1 MAPSPSMTATT
12 SSTAIAT
19 ATMPDNEH
27 DNHRINPDYQYD
39 IHIDESAPLAQ
50 QPPKISLSLK
60 PHQRASLHKAIIME
74 TCGRVHYNAPHA
86 ERFLPQYH
94 FSNRNTTDSSVFKGV
109 FYVDTN
115 IGLLG
120 DAIGSGKT
128 MLSLAIVAAT
138 PTDRI
143 HLRRHT
149 IQSYQGRTG
158 SYLRA
163 TMDYD
168 ENRERERESERDATR
183 RAKLAT
189 TLIVVPRG
197 PVYSQYVAAIRE
209 NTALNVLCIDSIA
222 VIRRSM
228 PKPGATL
235 QELRTFIESHDA
247 VLVKNT
253 ALKNLHDYYGV
264 ETGRVL
270 NNWDRII
277 VDEACDILNHT
288 NLYSYKFLWMI
299 SATYAHMTGVASS
312 YRNQLSYSINGVL
325 ISQETIN
332 FVLVKCT
339 DAFVIKSFNVPA
351 PIESFHICEIP
362 RQFAAVH
369 SFLSPGVRE
378 RIDANDFMG
387 ALTLLGATQ
396 DTENNVVTLVTKEI
410 ERDIRNKKREI
421 EYLQSLD
428 VTDDV
433 RVSRLATPTAELAR
447 LEDKLKSLIERVTAI
462 EEKSCSIC
470 MDSLENPLLLPC
482 SHLFCARCLISW
494 MQMNRNT
501 CPSCRAA
508 IQSRQLIAIVTDRQD
523 GAAGAS
529 AGGTGSDQ
537 PQQIEPEPMRTYS
550 KEDTLVNII
559 QANPEGRFVVFSKLD
574 SSYWG
579 CMNRLRSSGIP
590 FNLLRGNSNVMAS
603 VLDRFRTGE
612 TRVLLLNTV
621 HAASGIDISCA
632 TDLIIVHDLGHGR
645 TQAVGRCNRHPR
657 TVPLRI
663 HQLCY
668 PHEISSPSPQ
678 PTPQPTNSNPVPA
691 SE

>member
-1 MAPSPSMTATT
+1 MASPE
-12 SSTAIAT
+12 II
-19 ATMPDNEH
+19 P
-27 DNHRINPDYQYD
+27 RIDYQYD
-39 IHIDESAPLAQ
+39 IHIDERAPLAH
-50 QPPKISLSLK
+50 QPAKITLPLK
-60 PHQRASLHKAIIME
+60 PHQRASLQKAIVME
-74 TCGRVHYNAPHA
+74 TVGRVHYNAPHSD
-86 ERFLPQYH
+86 RFIPPYQQYN
-94 FSNRNTTDSSVFKGV
+94 NRNSNDITFKGV
-109 FYVDTN
+109 FHVDTN
-115 IGLLG
+115 LGILG

-128 MLSLAIVAAT
+128 ILSLAIVAAT

-143 HLRRHT
+143 HARRDT
-149 IQSYQGRTG
+149 IQSYQGKMG

-163 TMDYD
+163 TMEYRDHD
-168 ENRERERESERDATR
+168 HDNDQDRDQEGRELSLSRKIR
-183 RAKLAT
+183 T
-189 TLIVVPRG
+189 TLIIVPRG
-197 PVYSQYVAAIRE
+197 PVYSQYVAAIQYSTR
-209 NTALNVLCIDSIA
+209 LNVLCIDSIT
-222 VIRRSM
+222 VIKRLM
-228 PKPGATL
+228 PKPTATA
-235 QELRTFIESHDA
+235 QELLDFIESYDA

-253 ALKNLHDYYGV
+253 ALKNLHEYYSR
-264 ETGRVL
+264 TTARVL
-270 NNWDRII
+270 HGWDRII
-277 VDEACDILNHT
+277 VDEACDILNHS

-299 SATYAHMTGVASS
+299 SATYAQIMGVASS
-312 YRNQLSYSINGVL
+312 YRNQLSYTINGVL
-325 ISQETIN
+325 VNQEAIN
-332 FVLVKCT
+332 FILVRCT
-339 DAFVIKSFNVPA
+339 DAFVVKSFNVPP

-396 DTENNVVTLVTKEI
+396 DTENNVVSLVTKEI
-410 ERDIRNKKREI
+410 ERDIGNKRREI
-421 EYLQSLD
+421 AYLRSID

-433 RVSRLATPTAELAR
+433 RASRLTTPLAELAH
-447 LEDKLKSLIERVTAI
+447 LEEKLRNLIERVTAI

-482 SHLFCARCLISW
+482 SHLYCARCLISW
-494 MQMNRNT
+494 MQMNHNT
-501 CPSCRAA
+501 CPTCRAA
-508 IQSRQLIAIVTDRQD
+508 IQSRQLIAIVKDRQD
-523 GAAGAS
+523 DGHQHDH
-529 AGGTGSDQ
+529 DQ
-537 PQQIEPEPMRTYS
+537 PQAQEPIRTYS

-579 CMNRLRSSGIP
+579 CMNRLRTSGIP

-603 VLDRFRTGE
+603 VLERFRAGT

-645 TQAVGRCNRHPR
+645 TQAVGRSNRHPR

-668 PHEISSPSPQ
+668 PHEISSSHLN
-678 PTPQPTNSNPVPA
+678 PTPNPTHIA
-691 SE
+691 GQ

>member
-1 MAPSPSMTATT
+1 MTSQEMTQTPCTT
-12 SSTAIAT
+12 QY
-19 ATMPDNEH
+19 E
-27 DNHRINPDYQYD
+27 YQYD
-39 IHIDESAPLAQ
+39 IHIDERAPLAQ
-50 QPPKISLSLK
+50 QPAKILLPLK

-74 TCGRVHYNAPHA
+74 TAGRVHYNSPNS
-86 ERFLPQYH
+86 ERFLPPYH
-94 FSNRNTTDSSVFKGV
+94 NNRGSNDTMFKGV
-109 FYVDTN
+109 FHVDTN
-115 IGLLG
+115 LGILG

-128 MLSLAIVAAT
+128 ILSLAIVAAT

-143 HLRRHT
+143 QLRRDT
-149 IQSYQGRTG
+149 VQSYQGKMG

-163 TMDYD
+163 TMEYQEDRDYS
-168 ENRERERESERDATR
+168 R
-183 RAKLAT
+183 KIHT
-189 TLIVVPRG
+189 TLIIVPRG
-197 PVYSQYVAAIRE
+197 PVYSQYVAAIKDS
-209 NTALNVLCIDSIA
+209 TQLNVLCIDSIT
-222 VIRRSM
+222 VIKRVM
-228 PKPGATL
+228 PKPNATA
-235 QELRTFIESHDA
+235 QELLDFLESYDA

-253 ALKNLHDYYGV
+253 ALKNMHEYYARD
-264 ETGRVL
+264 TARVL
-270 NNWDRII
+270 QGWDRII
-277 VDEACDILNHT
+277 VDEACDILNHS
-288 NLYSYKFLWMI
+288 NLYAYKFLWMI

-312 YRNQLSYSINGVL
+312 YRNQLSYTINGVL
-325 ISQETIN
+325 VNQEAIN

-339 DAFVIKSFNVPA
+339 DSFVVKSFNVPQ

-396 DTENNVVTLVTKEI
+396 DTENNVVSLVTKEI
-410 ERDIRNKKREI
+410 ERDIGNKRREI
-421 EYLQSLD
+421 AYLRSID
-428 VTDDV
+428 VLDDV
-433 RVSRLATPTAELAR
+433 RTSRLATPLTELAH
-447 LEDKLKSLIERVTAI
+447 LEEKLRNLIERVTAI

-482 SHLFCARCLISW
+482 SHLYCARCLISW

-501 CPSCRAA
+501 CPTCRAA
-508 IQSRQLIAIVTDRQD
+508 IQSRQLIAIVKDRQED
-523 GAAGAS
+523 VQLERQ
-529 AGGTGSDQ
+529 TQ
-537 PQQIEPEPMRTYS
+537 EPIRTYS

-559 QANPEGRFVVFSKLD
+559 QANPMGRFVVFSKLD

-603 VLDRFRTGE
+603 VLEKFRAGT

-645 TQAVGRCNRHPR
+645 TQAVGRSNRHPR
-657 TVPLRI
+657 TSPLRI

-668 PHEISSPSPQ
+668 PHEISSSQSLPSPA
-678 PTPQPTNSNPVPA
+678 PA
-691 SE
+691 SNHPITDTAQ